1 MTTKQT
7 LPPYLFPLFIRL
19 DGRPCLVVGGGKV
32 AGRKVDGLLEA
43 GAAVTV
49 VSPEATAQIQ
59 TLASQGRIAWRQK
72 AFSPDDLYASFLVM
86 AATDDASVNGHVAAA
101 CRAQGILI
109 NVVDEPQQCDFFVPA
124 VLRRGALSI
133 AIATDGK
140 SPLLARKLRTDLEQI
155 ITEPYGEFLELL
167 GRQRE
172 LIKNTVPDSGRRE
185 AIFRS
190 LVYSDILDL
199 LAAGKQDEAQERI
212 RQCISSQQ
220 D

>member
-1 MTTKQT
+1 MTN
-7 LPPYLFPLFIRL
+7 PPFPLFIRL
-19 DGRPCLVVGGGKV
+19 DGRACLVAGGGKV

-43 GAAVTV
+43 GATVTV
-49 VSPEATAQIQ
+49 VSPEATAQIKA
-59 TLASQGRIAWRQK
+59 LASQGRVAWRQK
-72 AFSPDDLYASFLVM
+72 AFSPDDLHGFFLVM
-86 AATDDASVNGHVAAA
+86 AATGDAAVNKRIAAA
-101 CRAQGILI
+101 CREQGILI
-109 NVVDEPQQCDFFVPA
+109 NVADESQLCDFFVPA

-133 AIATDGK
+133 AIATEGK
-140 SPLLARKLRTDLEQI
+140 SPLLASKIKADLEQI

-172 LIKNTVPDSGRRE
+172 LIKKTVPDIGRRE

-212 RQCISSQQ
+212 QKCISSQQ

>member
-7 LPPYLFPLFIRL
+7 QPPYLFPLFIRL
-19 DGRPCLVVGGGKV
+19 DSRPCLVVGGGKV

-49 VSPEATAQIQ
+49 VSPEAIAQIQ
-59 TLASQGRIAWRQK
+59 RLASQGRIAWRQK
-72 AFSPDDLYASFLVM
+72 TFSTDDLHGFFLAM
-86 AATDDASVNGHVAAA
+86 AATGDAAANERIAAA
-101 CRAQGILI
+101 CREQGILI
-109 NVVDEPQQCDFFVPA
+109 NVADEPQLCDFFVPA

-140 SPLLARKLRTDLEQI
+140 SPLLASKIKADLEQI

-172 LIKNTVPDSGRRE
+172 LIKNTVPDSGTRE

>member
-7 LPPYLFPLFIRL
+7 QPPYLFPLFIRL
-19 DGRPCLVVGGGKV
+19 AGRPCLIAGGGKV

-43 GAAVTV
+43 GASVTV
-49 VSPEATAQIQ
+49 VSPEASAQIQ

-72 AFSPDDLYASFLVM
+72 TFSTDDLHGSFLVI
-86 AATDDASVNGHVAAA
+86 AATGDAAANGHIAA
-101 CRAQGILI
+101 CCRAHGILI
-109 NVVDEPQQCDFFVPA
+109 NVVDEPLLCDFFVPS

-133 AIATDGK
+133 AIATEGK
-140 SPLLARKLRTDLEQI
+140 SPLLASKLRTELEQI
-155 ITEPYGEFLELL
+155 VTEPYGEFLELL

-172 LIKNTVPDSGRRE
+172 LIKNTVPDSDRRE